1 MKEFTVG
8 DKVKVKDNL
17 LVDAIYDDGC
27 KFINEMKYALDEVGE
42 IVKIVK
48 DAGLVRYVIQF
59 DCDDYYYPYRFSK
72 SMLESINDEKFK
84 VGDKVKVKDHLLIDT
99 FYDDGCKFISD
110 MEDTLGKVGE
120 VVRIVRNEELIR
132 YMVKFGSDDYY
143 YPYCYSKSM
152 LEPMTE
158 IEPMTKNNKLEIYRI
173 GDDCPYDFINKFWVM
188 NKFWAKMVIIN
199 NPEVIVIDEDFNIF
213 KAKCHRSD
221 VFNPEVGL
229 EICCKKRI
237 IDDLKNEKEKIAKEL
252 ASIERTMENV
262 KEDLKKY

>member
-8 DKVKVKDNL
+8 DKVKVKD
-17 LVDAIYDDGC
+17 D
-27 KFINEMKYALDEVGE
+27 
-42 IVKIVK
+42 
-48 DAGLVRYVIQF
+48 
-59 DCDDYYYPYRFSK
+59 
-72 SMLESINDEKFK
+72 
-84 VGDKVKVKDHLLIDT
+84 LLIDT

-120 VVRIVRNEELIR
+120 IVRVVRNEELIR

-152 LEPMTE
+152 LEPMT
-158 IEPMTKNNKLEIYRI
+158 KNNKLEIYRI
-173 GDDCPYDFINKFWVM
+173 GDKCPYDFINKFWVM

-252 ASIERTMENV
+252 ESIERTMENV

>member
-8 DKVKVKDNL
+8 DKVKVKD
-17 LVDAIYDDGC
+17 D
-27 KFINEMKYALDEVGE
+27 
-42 IVKIVK
+42 
-48 DAGLVRYVIQF
+48 
-59 DCDDYYYPYRFSK
+59 
-72 SMLESINDEKFK
+72 
-84 VGDKVKVKDHLLIDT
+84 LLIDT

-120 VVRIVRNEELIR
+120 VVRVVRNEELIR

-143 YPYCYSKSM
+143 YPYCYSPSM

-173 GDDCPYDFINKFWVM
+173 GDKCPYDFINKFWVM

-237 IDDLKNEKEKIAKEL
+237 IDDLKNEKEKITKEL